1 MSYEI
6 KYEDRANCIPT
17 FLGENAK
24 GGCTCK
30 RHVCLPNYSNVI
42 FPNSGLMQ

>member
-6 KYEDRANCIPT
+6 KYEDRTNCIPT

-24 GGCTCK
+24 GGV
-30 RHVCLPNYSNVI
+30 HVNAMYASLTLSVS
-42 FPNSGLMQ
+42 FSHTVV

>member
-24 GGCTCK
+24 GGV
-30 RHVCLPNYSNVI
+30 HVNGMYAYLTTAMSFSQTVV
-42 FPNSGLMQ
+42 